1 MSRAEVGSKAPDFT
15 LVDQD
20 RKRVTLSDEIGS
32 ANIVLAFFPGAFS
45 GTCTKEMCTL
55 RDSMGQLNGLGAKVF
70 GISTDTFFTLKAW
83 GDHERLGF
91 PLLSDY
97 NKEAIAAFDVVNPD
111 MIGLK
116 NIAKRAVI
124 VIDRNGTIRYRET
137 LDDARNEPD
146 YEKLRQ
152 ALRQLEA
159 RN

>member
-1 MSRAEVGSKAPDFT
+1 MAAAVGSKAPDFT
-15 LVDQD
+15 LVNGD
-20 RKRVTLSDEIGS
+20 REPVTLSNLIGRGS
-32 ANIVLAFFPGAFS
+32 IVLAFFPGAYS

-55 RDSMGQLNGLGAKVF
+55 RDTMSQLNELNATAL

-83 GDHERLGF
+83 GDQQQFGF

-97 NKEAIAAFDVVNPD
+97 NKEAITAYGVVNPD

-124 VIDRNGTIRYRET
+124 VIDRGGIVRYREV

-152 ALRQLEA
+152 ELAKIR
-159 RN
+159 